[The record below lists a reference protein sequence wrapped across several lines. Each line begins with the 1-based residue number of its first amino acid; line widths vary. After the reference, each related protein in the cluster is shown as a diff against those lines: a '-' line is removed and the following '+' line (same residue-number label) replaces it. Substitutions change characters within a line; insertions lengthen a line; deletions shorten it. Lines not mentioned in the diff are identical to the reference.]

1 MRRCGKSNRKAWLQE
16 QLNALLENLI
26 ARFVLDGLFP
36 ITAAAFGFAG
46 GSVSRQKKIGRS
58 MPVVAATKQIPNRRK
73 SPLNSRAQ
81 IYGGSQSRFVRVR
94 RKNLHR

>member
-1 MRRCGKSNRKAWLQE
+1 LQE

-46 GSVSRQKKIGRS
+46 GSVSRQKSADRCRS
-58 MPVVAATKQIPNRRK
+58 SLQP
-73 SPLNSRAQ
+73 
-81 IYGGSQSRFVRVR
+81 SRFRIGE
-94 RKNLHR
+94 NHL